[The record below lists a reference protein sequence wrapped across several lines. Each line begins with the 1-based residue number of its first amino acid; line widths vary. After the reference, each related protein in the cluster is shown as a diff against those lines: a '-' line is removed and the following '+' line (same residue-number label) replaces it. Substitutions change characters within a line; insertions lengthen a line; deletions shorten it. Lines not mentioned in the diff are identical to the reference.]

1 MEEMIGSSKRTQQPA
16 DTFGEQKR
24 DINVETRDCHLVDLL
39 VWWSCSSSRVQR
51 CHRIHS
57 KWAKC
62 YVKTTAMTCA
72 HFPIHVYS
80 ERGRV
85 GVYKEGPCNF
95 NINSNNIGHHMSP
108 AVATARCSGTGNNF
122 PKRHFEIIR
131 FDSFSKSSWH
141 DTIS

>member
-1 MEEMIGSSKRTQQPA
+1 MEEMIGNSKRTQQPA

-80 ERGRV
+80 ERVRGLEEDVSEYTKR
-85 GVYKEGPCNF
+85 
-95 NINSNNIGHHMSP
+95 GHVISISTPTILDTTCRPLLLLLVVLVLVIISP
-108 AVATARCSGTGNNF
+108 N
-122 PKRHFEIIR
+122 
-131 FDSFSKSSWH
+131 
-141 DTIS
+141 DTLK